1 MHVSWS
7 LSFVFP
13 SDPKFEQKK
22 IKIRSWI
29 RLKKKT
35 ILKRLEL
42 FKGQRMSV
50 VSNILN
56 DNTFL
61 KL

>member
-1 MHVSWS
+1 MYPGHYHLFSQVIQN
-7 LSFVFP
+7 LC
-13 SDPKFEQKK
+13 KKK